1 MSKRDYYEVLGVNKG
16 CDADDLKKAYRKL
29 AMKYHP
35 DRNSGDKNAEVKF
48 KEAKEAYEVLNDPQ
62 KRQVY
67 DQFGHQGIDQQSGG
81 FSGGSAGFG
90 GGFADAF
97 SDIFGDIFGGTQSSG
112 GSNSYRGSD
121 LKYNM
126 EISLEDCFRGVEK
139 NKSSFTLQACDS
151 CKGTGAKP
159 EVDQLLVIPVMVKVK

>member
-1 MSKRDYYEVLGVNKG
+1 
-16 CDADDLKKAYRKL
+16 
-29 AMKYHP
+29 MKY
-35 DRNSGDKNAEVKF
+35 
-48 KEAKEAYEVLNDPQ
+48 LNDPQ

-112 GSNSYRGSD
+112 
-121 LKYNM
+121 
-126 EISLEDCFRGVEK
+126 
-139 NKSSFTLQACDS
+139 
-151 CKGTGAKP
+151 
-159 EVDQLLVIPVMVKVK
+159 

>member
-81 FSGGSAGFG
+81 FQV
-90 GGFADAF
+90 DP
-97 SDIFGDIFGGTQSSG
+97 
-112 GSNSYRGSD
+112 
-121 LKYNM
+121 LV
-126 EISLEDCFRGVEK
+126 LVEVLL
-139 NKSSFTLQACDS
+139 TH
-151 CKGTGAKP
+151 
-159 EVDQLLVIPVMVKVK
+159 LVIFLEIFLVDHKVPVVIPIEDLILNTIWKYPLKIVSEELKKK

>member
-1 MSKRDYYEVLGVNKG
+1 
-16 CDADDLKKAYRKL
+16 
-29 AMKYHP
+29 MKYHP

-81 FSGGSAGFG
+81 SGGPAGFG

-97 SDIFGDIFGGTQSSG
+97 SDIWRYIWWNTRSVVVILIE
-112 GSNSYRGSD
+112 D
-121 LKYNM
+121 LILN
-126 EISLEDCFRGVEK
+126 I
-139 NKSSFTLQACDS
+139 
-151 CKGTGAKP
+151 
-159 EVDQLLVIPVMVKVK
+159 